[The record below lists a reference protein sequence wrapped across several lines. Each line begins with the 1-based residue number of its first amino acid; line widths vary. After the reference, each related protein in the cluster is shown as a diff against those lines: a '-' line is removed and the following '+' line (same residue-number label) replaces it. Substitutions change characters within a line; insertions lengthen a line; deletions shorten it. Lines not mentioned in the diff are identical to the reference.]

1 VDIEESN
8 LPDRPAHEDIGT
20 EEDEDIF
27 DDALMDLP
35 VPDSPS
41 SSDHGSFHRLFS
53 SGKTDLTGNQEKAL
67 HQWEVELL
75 SLSKV
80 GTIQGLWDESED
92 EEAFDF
98 VNMRLIIRHTASP
111 DYDGSDVQVIH
122 QNQYFCI
129 WGQRKHALLVKQ
141 E

>member
-1 VDIEESN
+1 
-8 LPDRPAHEDIGT
+8 
-20 EEDEDIF
+20 
-27 DDALMDLP
+27 
-35 VPDSPS
+35 
-41 SSDHGSFHRLFS
+41 
-53 SGKTDLTGNQEKAL
+53 
-67 HQWEVELL
+67 VELL

-129 WGQRKHALLVKQ
+129 WGQRKHSLLVKQ